1 MRRNGFTLLEVM
13 VVIVIIGVLVTVT
26 TIAVGALGRDRE
38 VEDET
43 RRFAALLT
51 QAKEEAE
58 LQGRDI
64 GVMVNR
70 FGYEFFM
77 FDARKQRWQTID
89 VDDFYTPRKLP
100 EGLQA
105 RLWMEDREVVL
116 TAEGYQEKESA
127 KKETEE
133 KDKPAEQGLGVVNTG
148 PAPQITLLSSGEIND
163 FELRIEREGTD
174 HIWRVALQENATLLA
189 EEFDEF
195 PPP

>member
-1 MRRNGFTLLEVM
+1 MRRRNGFTLLEVM

-38 VEDET
+38 VEDES

-51 QAKEEAE
+51 QAREEAE
-58 LQGRDI
+58 LQGLDI

-70 FGYEFFM
+70 HGYEFFV
-77 FDARKQRWQTID
+77 FDALKQQWQPIAE
-89 VDDFYTPRKLP
+89 DDFYVTRALP

-105 RLWMEDREVVL
+105 RLWMEDREVEL
-116 TAEGYQEKESA
+116 AAEAYEEKSAEGDDADDKEN
-127 KKETEE
+127 
-133 KDKPAEQGLGVVNTG
+133 DEQGLGIVNTG

-163 FELRIEREGTD
+163 FELRIERDGTD
-174 HIWRVALQENATLLA
+174 HVWRVALQDDATLRA
-189 EEFDEF
+189 EEYSDI